1 MPCDPILFRPQLFQ
15 WDTEQ
20 SLDGYKCAGSI
31 YLMINAMADAVFYF
45 LLILIGFNA
54 AKRIEGNPLLTA
66 VVGGVIIHPTVLEAA
81 NNGLDIL
88 NLGDF
93 NFPFVAY
100 TYSIFPMILA
110 AWLVKKIELWL
121 KKWVPLQNR

>member
-1 MPCDPILFRPQLFQ
+1 M
-15 WDTEQ
+15 
-20 SLDGYKCAGSI
+20 
-31 YLMINAMADAVFYF
+31 
-45 LLILIGFNA
+45 
-54 AKRIEGNPLLTA
+54 LTA

-110 AWLVKKIELWL
+110 AWLVKNRALVKKMGTSLYSSNFHPDCSHWCRIYNNVLVHRSCHYLAFTSFSRGTPILTELECSYLWCYY
-121 KKWVPLQNR
+121 